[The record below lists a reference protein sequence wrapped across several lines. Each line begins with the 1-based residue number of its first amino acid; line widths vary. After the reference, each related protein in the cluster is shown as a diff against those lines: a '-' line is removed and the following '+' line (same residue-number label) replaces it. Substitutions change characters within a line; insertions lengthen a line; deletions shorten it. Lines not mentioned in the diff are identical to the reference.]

1 MSVKKSENILWN
13 TAQFLL
19 TPAEEGW
26 YKINEIQMKYMNR
39 NLLRNLSMRAV
50 IFFAGLVLFAGLMP
64 VVEAANLILPAL
76 PTGCRYTRQI
86 LLPVQGTFRVEPGTP
101 LYGAVGPQQTTF
113 LQVSLQCETPLNNP
127 LTFLLKSSDNLT
139 WQGPDQDVLPTA
151 VQDLGLRLWAQGE
164 ATGGGCSSSGGLAA
178 RAGDWQCT
186 LPAGGDGL
194 RTLTLQL
201 AAQVVKTGENTP
213 INAVHNLQPESG
225 DILLSVNSSP
235 LSLIKAGFIA
245 PRVVTPATC
254 TIIGDRDKVVD
265 FGSVQR
271 DTGKLYTTRGNDLA
285 QRNLSLSVKCL
296 PAPQDGAK
304 YQVSVEFYGESA
316 AEVPWPALKT
326 NISDLFV
333 TGIVQTLH
341 GISDI
346 TFWND
351 GHAMTMDYSE
361 DSGLFSLPMI
371 WTLKNYRPAGK
382 ILKTSGKFSAIATY
396 IVEVK

>member
-1 MSVKKSENILWN
+1 M
-13 TAQFLL
+13 
-19 TPAEEGW
+19 
-26 YKINEIQMKYMNR
+26 
-39 NLLRNLSMRAV
+39 
-50 IFFAGLVLFAGLMP
+50 
-64 VVEAANLILPAL
+64 
-76 PTGCRYTRQI
+76 
-86 LLPVQGTFRVEPGTP
+86 
-101 LYGAVGPQQTTF
+101 
-113 LQVSLQCETPLNNP
+113 
-127 LTFLLKSSDNLT
+127 
-139 WQGPDQDVLPTA
+139 
-151 VQDLGLRLWAQGE
+151 
-164 ATGGGCSSSGGLAA
+164 
-178 RAGDWQCT
+178 
-186 LPAGGDGL
+186 

-304 YQVSVEFYGESA
+304 YQVSVAFYGESA

-341 GISDI
+341 GVSDI